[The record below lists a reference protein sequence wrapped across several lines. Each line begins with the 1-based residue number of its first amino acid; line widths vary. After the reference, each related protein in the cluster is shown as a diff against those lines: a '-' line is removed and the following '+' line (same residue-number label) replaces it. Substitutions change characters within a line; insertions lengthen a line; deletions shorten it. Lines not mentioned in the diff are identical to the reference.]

1 MLENHL
7 LLLAIFN
14 ETEYG
19 HEFANYKVSLPGREC
34 NITFICTLYEKACYV
49 VTEAELF
56 LIWDNLIL
64 QVNSILST
72 LKYFQNYYINRF
84 FILSRGKYTAT
95 L

>member
-34 NITFICTLYEKACYV
+34 NITFICTLYEKACYM

-56 LIWDNLIL
+56 LI
-64 QVNSILST
+64 
-72 LKYFQNYYINRF
+72 
-84 FILSRGKYTAT
+84 
-95 L
+95 